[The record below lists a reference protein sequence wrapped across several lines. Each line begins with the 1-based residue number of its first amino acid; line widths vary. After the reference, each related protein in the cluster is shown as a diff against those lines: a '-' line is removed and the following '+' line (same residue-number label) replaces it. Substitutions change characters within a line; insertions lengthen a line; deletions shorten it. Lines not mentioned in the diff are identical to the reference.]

1 MKMKTLII
9 SELEI
14 DLKKYKIKE
23 NGLTREMY
31 LPCFNKDNN
40 RYTYYN

>member
-1 MKMKTLII
+1 MKIKTLII

-14 DLKKYKIKE
+14 NLKKYTIKE
-23 NGLTREMY
+23 NGLIREMY
-31 LPCFNKDNN
+31 LPCFIKDNN